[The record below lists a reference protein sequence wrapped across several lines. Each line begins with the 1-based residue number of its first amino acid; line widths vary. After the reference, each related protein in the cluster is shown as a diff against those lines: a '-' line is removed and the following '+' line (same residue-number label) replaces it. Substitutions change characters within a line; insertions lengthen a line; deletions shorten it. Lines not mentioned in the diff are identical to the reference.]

1 MVSAKLLI
9 QRSQKKLDVQ
19 VGKEDCVLYV
29 QKDGILTL
37 KKSVLKLMI
46 PVRLGMKQV
55 ELVNLATLV
64 TSSQMEFV
72 S

>member
-64 TSSQMEFV
+64 TSSQKEFV

>member
-19 VGKEDCVLYV
+19 VGKEDCVLFV